1 MVEQTSNETCDL
13 FVYGTLTFDRVLQA
27 LLGHVPSKEK
37 IEIDNFYARTIH
49 LDGWEDFPVLLAE
62 KGNKVPGYVL
72 KDLNAQDLARLDR
85 YEFTDIGY
93 YKRVLLQDN
102 IYYYQPDK
110 NLFAVG
116 TLGEVWNMTEVDASL
131 EGVYAEKV
139 VPDFIAENM
148 DLFGR

>member
-1 MVEQTSNETCDL
+1 MVEQSSKESCDL

-49 LDGWEDFPVLLAE
+49 LEGWEDFPVLLE
-62 KGNKVPGYVL
+62 EPGSKVPGYVL
-72 KDLNAQDLARLDR
+72 KDLNAQDLTRLDR
-85 YEFTDIGY
+85 YEFTEIGY
-93 YKRVLLQDN
+93 YKRVLLQDD

-110 NLFAVG
+110 NLFSVG
-116 TLGEVWNMTEVDASL
+116 TLGEVWEMNEVDKNL
-131 EGVYAEKV
+131 EAVYAEKV

>member
-1 MVEQTSNETCDL
+1 MAGQSSTQTCDL

-27 LLGHVPSKEK
+27 LLGHVPQKEK
-37 IEIDNFYARTIH
+37 IEVQGYYARTIH
-49 LDGWEDFPVLLAE
+49 LDGWEDFPVLLEEA
-62 KGNKVPGYVL
+62 GNKVPGYVL

-116 TLGEVWNMTEVDASL
+116 TLGEVWDMTEVDDTL
-131 EGVYAEKV
+131 EAVYAEKV
-139 VPDFIAENM
+139 VPDFKAENM
-148 DLFGR
+148 DLFG

>member
-27 LLGHVPSKEK
+27 LLGHVPNKER

-62 KGNKVPGYVL
+62 EGSKVPGYVL

-93 YKRVLLQDN
+93 YKRVLLQDD

-110 NLFAVG
+110 NLFSVG
-116 TLGEVWNMTEVDASL
+116 TLGDVWNMTEVDASL

-148 DLFGR
+148 DLFGQ